1 MLTATVSPSAATG
14 TVAFEV
20 VPAAGPAAAIATCGA
35 VALTAG
41 VATCTYTPA
50 AGVTENV
57 RARYSGAPTF
67 ITSQSANV
75 SITGP

>member
-1 MLTATVSPSAATG
+1 M
-14 TVAFEV
+14 FEV
-20 VPAAGPAAAIATCGA
+20 VPAAGPATAIATCSA

-57 RARYSGAPTF
+57 RARYTGATTF
-67 ITSQSANV
+67 VASQSANV
-75 SITGP
+75 SISGSVTRGLG